1 MSARTDRAKAKGELA
16 RDLAVIGGAAG
27 SAVAPGVG
35 TAIGI
40 GVGGLTGLIVGD
52 NNMVFPLD
60 MVAIPAYQAYM
71 IQGTPAAT
79 VYIKA
84 GETLMATGG
93 NVQDVQEGIMEANA
107 DLIKS
112 PKKRRKKNPW
122 IVFNKKF
129 SFRAKK
135 KSESSQDY
143 LRKRTKAARLAY
155 NKQKRGGK

>member
-1 MSARTDRAKAKGELA
+1 VSARTDRAKAKGELA

-107 DLIKS
+107 DLIS
-112 PKKRRKKNPW
+112 VPKKRRKKNPW

>member
-1 MSARTDRAKAKGELA
+1 LSTRTDRAKAKGELA
-16 RDLAVIGGAAG
+16 KDLAVIGGAAG
-27 SAVAPGVG
+27 SAVAPGIG
-35 TAIGI
+35 TAIGL

-93 NVQDVQEGIMEANA
+93 NVDDVREGLMEANA
-107 DLIKS
+107 EVAA

-143 LRKRTKAARLAY
+143 LRKRTKAARIAY

>member
-107 DLIKS
+107 DLTKS